1 MRITRSTKCS
11 LKFMTQSK
19 RLELN
24 GVLSEYG
31 NVVNHFINIFWDN
44 PVSKAE
50 LLKDVVN
57 SSDSWL
63 SARLKKVAAREALD
77 MVSSV
82 KLVQESNKEMMTTC
96 ISDIKK
102 KVNKIPLTTR
112 KNRRKANNLHIKL
125 INAPKLVISSIMP

>member
-1 MRITRSTKCS
+1 
-11 LKFMTQSK
+11 MTQAK

-24 GVLSEYG
+24 SVLSEYG
-31 NVVNHFINIFWDN
+31 VVVNHFINIFWDN

-50 LLKDVVN
+50 LFKDIVN

-102 KVNKIPLTTR
+102 KVNKIPLTIR
-112 KNRRKANNLHIKL
+112 KNRRKFNNLHIKL
-125 INAPKLVISSIMP
+125 KKKQNQLSMLDESISMM